1 MFFFYAVQKEARGRN
16 LVEKIRKG
24 GAKDEK
30 QKTNAARAQVDKK
43 TVKQRKM
50 YIGWLHRSS
59 VNSKFKQVRLKD
71 GGGLREFTYSDDDEI
86 SVDFLK
92 ANARKLF
99 FPEQRSKFGALDD
112 MCLHL
117 GNYAQ
122 ERITEFTDI
131 DGKTC
136 TFQEYL
142 KSRGLFASR
151 FNVYLMSTFVG
162 EGTEGPAND
171 ASQEEAHRKRDT
183 FQFKTQDVF
192 MGAGETQIS
201 GDFKNLAAT
210 STPKTSAREESQS
223 HILVL
228 KNQVGKSPFPYQ
240 TVSDNK
246 LYITYESAT
255 NSSYAD
261 VVLRVMSSSRAQC
274 YDVYSFE
281 DPTIRD
287 MALNDFDPLD
297 FGFNVVDIS
306 KGEKYSLQRSDDPT
320 SEEGFK
326 VVFPNADAQSSSL
339 ILHPPSEVWG
349 YDDKQLILGVVS
361 SCHMSSN
368 AWYVW
373 YRDGIQIKAGNKHCC
388 LPVSSPGSY
397 HIAVHCGEQK
407 TTSEPVLVCDFSDLG
422 PPSVSA
428 FDTSAKA
435 NVPQLP
441 VVEKGE
447 INFSAKDELGRGS
460 FGVVYKG
467 VWAGT
472 EVAVKHVKIRNAKRL
487 QTVVETEVRIHSMIR
502 HPNIVQIMAIS
513 YLKNSIYLVSE
524 LINGRNL
531 EELLFNDDENSDIFT
546 LQSCNKYDVG
556 KQVSLAV
563 AYLHNLK
570 PPLLHC
576 DIKPANVLVAEK
588 THITKLCNM
597 GLSKLKS
604 AQSLTHT
611 TSSAIRGTPS
621 YMAPEC
627 LLERKKAAVHSDV
640 WSLACTLVELFTERE
655 CWEQLLEGKE
665 EAAGRK
671 SDDAESDVESLI
683 AIMRKKECPRSI
695 EFLPE
700 TVDASLRGILVDCF
714 KYETELR
721 PRAIDLVNAFP

>member
-1 MFFFYAVQKEARGRN
+1 
-16 LVEKIRKG
+16 
-24 GAKDEK
+24 
-30 QKTNAARAQVDKK
+30 
-43 TVKQRKM
+43 
-50 YIGWLHRSS
+50 
-59 VNSKFKQVRLKD
+59 
-71 GGGLREFTYSDDDEI
+71 
-86 SVDFLK
+86 
-92 ANARKLF
+92 
-99 FPEQRSKFGALDD
+99 
-112 MCLHL
+112 
-117 GNYAQ
+117 
-122 ERITEFTDI
+122 
-131 DGKTC
+131 
-136 TFQEYL
+136 
-142 KSRGLFASR
+142 
-151 FNVYLMSTFVG
+151 
-162 EGTEGPAND
+162 
-171 ASQEEAHRKRDT
+171 
-183 FQFKTQDVF
+183 
-192 MGAGETQIS
+192 
-201 GDFKNLAAT
+201 
-210 STPKTSAREESQS
+210 
-223 HILVL
+223 
-228 KNQVGKSPFPYQ
+228 
-240 TVSDNK
+240 
-246 LYITYESAT
+246 
-255 NSSYAD
+255 
-261 VVLRVMSSSRAQC
+261 
-274 YDVYSFE
+274 
-281 DPTIRD
+281 
-287 MALNDFDPLD
+287 MAFNDFDPLD

-306 KGEKYSLQRSDDPT
+306 KGEKYFLQRSDEPT

-388 LPVSSPGSY
+388 PPVSSPGSY
-397 HIAVHCGEQK
+397 HIAVHCGEEK
-407 TTSEPVLVCDFSDLG
+407 TTSEPVLVCDLSDLG

-472 EVAVKHVKIRNAKRL
+472 EVAVKLVKIRNAKGL
-487 QTVVETEVRIHSMIR
+487 QRVVETEVRIHSMIR
-502 HPNIVQIMAIS
+502 HPNNVQIMAIS

-531 EELLFNDDENSDIFT
+531 EELLFNDDENSDNFT

-588 THITKLCNM
+588 THITKLCDM

-627 LLERKKAAVHSDV
+627 LLERKKAAVHPDV
-640 WSLACTLVELFTERE
+640 WSLACTFVELFTERE

-695 EFLPE
+695 EFSPE